1 MGTGS
6 EFGGPPA
13 APASGD
19 AGQSFLSTLLENP
32 MDTAGAQKLNEGAQQ
47 FKTLAENGSF
57 AINEEGFRAYEK
69 VCDKF
74 LDGYSEMRYEFS
86 FLARRAKM
94 GSSDYAKQVA
104 DFNIKVADGD
114 EASLLPNLELLK
126 TGFEQVKEA
135 LAIARKN
142 YNATEDSHQQ
152 ALSKLHGEH

>member
-19 AGQSFLSTLLENP
+19 AGQSFLSNLLENP
-32 MDTAGAQKLNEGAQQ
+32 MDSAGAQKLNEGAQQ

-57 AINEEGFRAYEK
+57 SINEEGFRAYEK

-74 LDGYSEMRYEFS
+74 LDGYTDMRMELTY
-86 FLARRAKM
+86 LAQRAKM
-94 GSSDYAKQVA
+94 GSSDYSRQIA
-104 DFNIKVADGD
+104 DFNVKVAAGD
-114 EASLLPNLELLK
+114 EQSLIPNFELLK

-152 ALSKLHGEH
+152 SLAKLHGEH